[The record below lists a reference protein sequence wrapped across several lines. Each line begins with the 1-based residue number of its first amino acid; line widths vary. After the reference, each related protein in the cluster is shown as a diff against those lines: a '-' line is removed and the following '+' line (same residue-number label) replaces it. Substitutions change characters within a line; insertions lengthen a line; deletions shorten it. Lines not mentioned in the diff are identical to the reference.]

1 MHPAHSFSHPRESAR
16 VNARDETRRDCPRA
30 PHELAKRD
38 ALIRSTT
45 NTRHHFKNAPFLFYL
60 FGSSRA
66 NTSVDGVARAPS
78 ISRGETTRRPSR
90 RGHTNLDH
98 ARDATERIDAR
109 THDAFGAFTLHVKIT
124 SRRRLARRVA
134 EWRVHVPRRL
144 DTEPAP
150 RDFQSAPSLRGVFL
164 TSHDSSFVLVIE
176 NVASHRVYETRACVR
191 RRASRASRGSLF
203 SV

>member
-1 MHPAHSFSHPRESAR
+1 MRACPPRTGYRFVRRYRLRSLKCYMSLNHGSLPENVLCQSLEPKLSRVETRVNISQRESTP
-16 VNARDETRRDCPRA
+16 ETRRDGPRA

-124 SRRRLARRVA
+124 SRR
-134 EWRVHVPRRL
+134 
-144 DTEPAP
+144 
-150 RDFQSAPSLRGVFL
+150 
-164 TSHDSSFVLVIE
+164 
-176 NVASHRVYETRACVR
+176 
-191 RRASRASRGSLF
+191 
-203 SV
+203 